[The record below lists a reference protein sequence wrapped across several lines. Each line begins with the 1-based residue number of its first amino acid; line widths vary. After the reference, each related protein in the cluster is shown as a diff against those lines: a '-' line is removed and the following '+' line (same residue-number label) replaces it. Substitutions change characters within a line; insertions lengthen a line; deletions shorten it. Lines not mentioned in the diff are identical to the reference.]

1 MKILLFGANG
11 QVGRALQRGPLSGHE
26 VIALGLPCQPCTLH
40 GRERCPKGH
49 FRCMT
54 GITVDG
60 VLERVERLLHS

>member
-1 MKILLFGANG
+1 
-11 QVGRALQRGPLSGHE
+11 